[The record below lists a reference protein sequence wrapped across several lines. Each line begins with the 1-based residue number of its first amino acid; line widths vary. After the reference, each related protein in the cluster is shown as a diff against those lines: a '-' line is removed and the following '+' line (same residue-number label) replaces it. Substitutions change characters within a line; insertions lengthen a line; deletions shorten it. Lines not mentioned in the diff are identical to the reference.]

1 MKKKSFVFLSAFL
14 INIGLLQAQDVDSLM
29 NQLSPNKDEGK
40 VIATFKSSRLI
51 LSQTTT
57 MVKKNNMDFKVV
69 HRFGDIGGDNGG
81 SGTLYGLDNSSDI
94 YIDFDYGITDRFNV
108 SFGRSKQNQLLD
120 FQLKYAL
127 LQQSA
132 DDKMPFSLSVLTKA
146 GLDPQKSNTGFYANY
161 SDRLSYLGQAII
173 SRKFSQSFSMQLSP
187 TVLQQGKVLAA
198 NDEKTL
204 FALGAAARYKFT
216 KRFGIVA
223 DYYWINSD
231 FRKNNTTTK
240 YYAPLGV
247 GFEIETGGHVF
258 TLNFANTE
266 AIVENNFIPNSTSS
280 YSKGQYRFGFTISRM
295 FSFNKKEEKTN

>member
-108 SFGRSKQNQLLD
+108 GFGRSKQNQLLD

-132 DDKMPFSLSVLTKA
+132 DDKMPLSLSVLTKA

-258 TLNFANTE
+258 TLNFANAE

-280 YSKGQYRFGFTISRM
+280 YSKGQFRFGFTISRM
-295 FSFNKKEEKTN
+295 FSFNKKEAKN

>member
-14 INIGLLQAQDVDSLM
+14 INIGLLQAQEVDSLM

-69 HRFGDIGGDNGG
+69 HRFGDIGGNNGG
-81 SGTLYGLDNSSDI
+81 AETLYGLDNSSDI

-108 SFGRSKQNQLLD
+108 GFGRSKQNQLLD

-132 DDKMPFSLSVLTKA
+132 DDKMPLSLSVLTKA

-258 TLNFANTE
+258 TLNFANAE

-280 YSKGQYRFGFTISRM
+280 YSKGQFRFGFTISRM
-295 FSFNKKEEKTN
+295 FSFNKKEAKN

>member
-1 MKKKSFVFLSAFL
+1 MKKKLFVFLSAFL
-14 INIGLLQAQDVDSLM
+14 INIGLLQAQEVDSLM

-69 HRFGDIGGDNGG
+69 HRFGDIGGNNGG
-81 SGTLYGLDNSSDI
+81 AGTLFGLDNSSDI

-108 SFGRSKQNQLLD
+108 GFGRSKQNQLLD

-258 TLNFANTE
+258 TLNFANAE

-280 YSKGQYRFGFTISRM
+280 YSKGQFRFGFTISRM
-295 FSFNKKEEKTN
+295 FSFNKKEAKN